1 MTAASLRSALRDMLA
16 LLALTGAVWLVHIY
30 GRRWPTAVVVLVW
43 AALTALIAF
52 ALLRRARIRRAAFL
66 AAYVHTGS
74 PLARIF
80 RGGWLM
86 AARTLVLG
94 AVLALLLGIALLR
107 LEPAEWLVLLGAVPV
122 VVLARTVATHA
133 LAPHTSSGYLAELTW
148 RITIPAVGTVLVAAL
163 AALSFHHA
171 HPALGGVS
179 LEQAVWHF
187 VDAEHARS
195 AAVEVLL
202 QLAAAKDGLRLW
214 LAQQLMP
221 APGTS
226 LAQAFGWLILL
237 AEESLFVWSY
247 LLPCSAV
254 LMATSEAGTKPA

>member
-1 MTAASLRSALRDMLA
+1 LRPALRDMLA
-16 LLALTGAVWLVHIY
+16 LLALTGAVWLVHLY
-30 GRRWPTAVVVLVW
+30 GRRWSTAVIVLVW
-43 AALTALIAF
+43 AALTGLTAF

-74 PLARIF
+74 PLARLF

-86 AARTLVLG
+86 AARMFVIG
-94 AVLALLLGIALLR
+94 AGLALLLGIALLR
-107 LEPAEWLVLLGAVPV
+107 LEPAEWLVLLGAVPL
-122 VVLARTVATHA
+122 VVLAHTAATHA
-133 LAPHTSSGYLAELTW
+133 LAPHTSSVFLAELVW
-148 RITIPAVGTVLVAAL
+148 RITIPAAGSVLVAAL
-163 AALSFHHA
+163 VALNFHRA
-171 HPALGGVS
+171 YPALGGVS

-202 QLAAAKDGLRLW
+202 QLAAAIDGLRLW

-221 APGTS
+221 APGSS
-226 LAQAFGWLILL
+226 LAQAFGWLLLL
-237 AEESLFVWSY
+237 AEQCLFVWSY

-254 LMATSEAGTKPA
+254 LMATSAMGTKQA